1 MRIDAHQHFWKFDP
15 LRDSWITDDMSVLRR
30 DFLPDDLQP
39 LLQQNG
45 FDGCV
50 AVQADQ
56 SEEETHFL
64 IQLSNENTFIKGV
77 VGWVDLQAEN
87 IAERLEYFKQYEA
100 VKGFRHILQ
109 GEKERDLM
117 LHARFKKGI
126 ALLEQFNFTYDI
138 LIFPDQLKFATE
150 LVRSFPHQKF
160 IIDHLAKPY
169 IKTKKIEEW
178 KRDILQI
185 AQFENVCCKISGLV
199 TEADWQHWK
208 KEDFTPYLDV
218 VVEAF
223 GSNRI
228 VFGSDW
234 PVSLLAG
241 CYEKVAGV
249 VADYFAT
256 FSKAE
261 QEQFFG
267 QNAIQFYNL

>member
-15 LRDSWITDDMSVLRR
+15 VRDSWITDDMSVLRR
-30 DFLPDDLQP
+30 DFLPGDLQP
-39 LLQQNG
+39 LLQQHG

-56 SEEETHFL
+56 SEEETRFL
-64 IQLSNENTFIKGV
+64 VDLAKENNFIKGV
-77 VGWVDLQAEN
+77 VGWVDLQADN
-87 IAERLEYFKQYEA
+87 IEERLEHFKQYEV

-109 GEKERDLM
+109 GEKQRDLM

-126 ALLEQFNFTYDI
+126 ARLEQFNFTYDI
-138 LIFPDQLKFATE
+138 LIFPDQLKFATQ
-150 LVRSFPHQKF
+150 LVSSFPRQKF
-160 IIDHLAKPY
+160 IIDHLAKPC
-169 IKTKKIEEW
+169 IKAKQIEEW
-178 KRDILQI
+178 KKEMLQI
-185 AQFENVCCKISGLV
+185 AQYENVYCKVSGLV
-199 TEADWQHWK
+199 TEADWQNWK
-208 KEDFTPYLDV
+208 KEDLIPYLDV

-241 CYEKVAGV
+241 SYEKVVGV
-249 VADYFAT
+249 VADYFAS

>member
-15 LRDSWITDDMSVLRR
+15 VRDSWITDDMSVLRR
-30 DFLPDDLQP
+30 DFLPGDLQP
-39 LLQQNG
+39 LLQQHG

-56 SEEETHFL
+56 SEEETRFL
-64 IQLSNENTFIKGV
+64 VDLAKENNFIKGV
-77 VGWVDLQAEN
+77 VGWVDLQADN
-87 IAERLEYFKQYEA
+87 IEERLEHFKQYEV

-109 GEKERDLM
+109 GEKQRDLM
-117 LHARFKKGI
+117 LHTRFKKGI
-126 ALLEQFNFTYDI
+126 ARLEQFNFTYDI
-138 LIFPDQLKFATE
+138 LIFPDQLKFTTQ
-150 LVRSFPHQKF
+150 LVSSFPRQKF
-160 IIDHLAKPY
+160 IIDHLAKPC
-169 IKTKKIEEW
+169 IKAKQIEEW
-178 KRDILQI
+178 KKEMLQI
-185 AQFENVCCKISGLV
+185 AQYENLYCKVSGLL
-199 TEADWQHWK
+199 TEADWQNWK
-208 KEDFTPYLDV
+208 KEDLIPYLDV

-241 CYEKVAGV
+241 SYEKVVGV
-249 VADYFAT
+249 VADYFAS